1 MQESAVPLE
10 LLTTGSSVIIVL
22 LIIYTV
28 FTYKKKISF
37 VQHLIKEKEK
47 GNFTSEDKEFIDIS
61 FNQASHL
68 RNKIEKL
75 SKTIYPLFILIAGIF
90 FAFYDF
96 KEALIHIN
104 VVVVTFLYLQILKTN
119 VKSYISLMDKLG

>member
-1 MQESAVPLE
+1 MQESSVPLE

-37 VQHLIKEKEK
+37 IQHLIKEKEN
-47 GNFTSEDKEFIDIS
+47 GNFTSQDKEFIDIN
-61 FNQASHL
+61 FNQASQL
-68 RNKIEKL
+68 RDKILKL
-75 SKTIYPLFILIAGIF
+75 NKTIYPVFILIAGVF
-90 FAFYDF
+90 FAFYDI

-119 VKSYISLMDKLG
+119 VNSYISQMNQLG